1 VEDNFFHRLYLKKQV
16 MKKTSELLSNAII
29 KLLNY
34 RVEEEENS
42 SRLYLSMSLWL
53 TNAGYLGAGKLF
65 EKYSGEEL
73 LHASKAREML
83 LANGIQPF
91 TASLKEPAQEFE
103 SLPKVINAAYI
114 HEVEITK
121 QCYEL
126 TKASYGENNYMV
138 AELGLWYSKEQVEE
152 LDKFQNMLDRLE
164 AFGEGSDLLRELD
177 DEMHEMAG

>member
-1 VEDNFFHRLYLKKQV
+1 
-16 MKKTSELLSNAII
+16 MKTKSELLSTGIT

-34 RVEEEENS
+34 RIEEEENS
-42 SRLYLSMSLWL
+42 SRLYLSMYLWL

-65 EKYSGEEL
+65 KKYSDEEL
-73 LHASKAREML
+73 LHASKAKEML

-91 TASLKEPAQEFE
+91 TALLKEPAQEFE
-103 SLPKVINAAYI
+103 SLPKVIRAAYI
-114 HEVEITK
+114 HEVEITN

-126 TKASYGENNYMV
+126 TKVAFAENNYMV

-152 LDKFQNMLDRLE
+152 LDKFQNLLDRLE

-177 DEMHEMAG
+177 DEMCEMAG

>member
-1 VEDNFFHRLYLKKQV
+1 
-16 MKKTSELLSNAII
+16 MKTKSQLLSVGIT

-34 RVEEEENS
+34 RIQEEENS

-53 TNAGYLGAGKLF
+53 TNAGYLGGGKLF
-65 EKYSGEEL
+65 KKYSDEEL
-73 LHASKAREML
+73 LHASKAKEML

-91 TASLKEPAQEFE
+91 TASLKEPVQEFE

-114 HEVEITK
+114 HEVEITN

-126 TKASYGENNYMV
+126 TKTAFAENNYMV

-152 LDKFQNMLDRLE
+152 LDKFQNLLDRLE

-177 DEMHEMAG
+177 DEMCEMAG

>member
-1 VEDNFFHRLYLKKQV
+1 
-16 MKKTSELLSNAII
+16 MKKKSELLSKAIT

-42 SRLYLSMSLWL
+42 SRLYLSMCLWL

-65 EKYSGEEL
+65 KKYSEEEL
-73 LHASKAREML
+73 LHAAKAREIL

-91 TASLKEPAQEFE
+91 TASLKEPVQEFE
-103 SLPKVINAAYI
+103 SLPKVIDAAYN
-114 HEVEITK
+114 HEVEITR

-126 TKASYGENNYMV
+126 TKAAYNEDNYMV
-138 AELGLWYSKEQVEE
+138 AELGLWYSKEQMEE

-164 AFGEGSDLLRELD
+164 AFGEQVDLLRELY
-177 DEMHEMAG
+177 DEMGEMAG